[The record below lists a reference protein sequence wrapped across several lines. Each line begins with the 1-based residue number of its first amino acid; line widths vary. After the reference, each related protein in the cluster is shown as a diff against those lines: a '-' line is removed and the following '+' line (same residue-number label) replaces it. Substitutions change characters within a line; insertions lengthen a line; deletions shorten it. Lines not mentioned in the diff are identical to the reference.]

1 MSLLKIRDIIRLLKG
16 SSVSFL
22 VCSEKGTIEYCDK
35 ETRKRLIGT
44 VRGVKLEEHLLSEFI
59 EVCYPQGGEII
70 PASSLYWMQLWK
82 KKIQKKSNGSAIV
95 NWGAFGIRI
104 KDKESGLHKILFF
117 IYPVA
122 ESKLS
127 STLLEDNAYILR
139 ILERFSILVIQMD
152 SSGEV
157 LYVNEYIKNLTGWIP
172 SEVVGKNWFETFVP
186 DEIREETIQLFQANR
201 LEANSNDVIFE
212 GEILT
217 KDKKKLLMLWACF
230 PVMQG
235 QGIPSTIMLG
245 QELSTPHKEKLFIRG
260 IRIIKNQFQWLCEDL
275 VHGIPEEEAFSKILH
290 GAIEMTA
297 MEAGVIFKAHPRE
310 LTLISAEGLEDKI
323 TKLLQNVPINNLV
336 IETIFSSN
344 DVIDI
349 SSMIDSLPV
358 NLRERGFA
366 KIFAIPV
373 RTGENPV
380 GCVVLATT
388 RKDML
393 DEEILPLLHSIS
405 CEVGWLF
412 LWYGVQELQRR
423 QGRQYELL
431 ERMLPYALLTVEETG
446 EIIGSN
452 RGGIRLLGA
461 EYEEDLLKH
470 NIQRFIPDWCE
481 WIKKL
486 GQKEEIK
493 TDDVREIEIE
503 NLKGEKIPTEFII
516 GHFLL
521 ASRSFYMVF
530 LRDIRWRKQAIET
543 IKRAEERYKE
553 LFENANDIV
562 YTHDL
567 TGRFTSLNKAGVAIT
582 GYSLEE
588 ALNMNVFDILAPEY
602 HEEVKERIRKKLEG
616 APPTK
621 YEVEIIAK
629 DGHKIPLEIST
640 RVIFEKGKPV
650 GIQGIARDITDRKKA
665 EEERKRLEQQ
675 ILHAQKL
682 ESLGILAGGIAHD
695 YNNILVGIL
704 GNAGLALARLPKDS
718 PIRTYLKRIEES
730 AQRAAEL
737 TNQMLAYSG
746 KGVITTRPLNLSRLI
761 NEMKPLFSAIV
772 SKKATVEYNY
782 PDNLPP
788 IYGDAIQLHQVLM
801 NLITNASEALGESP
815 GKIVIQI
822 KVVDLS
828 QEHIKESYFLEPVEP
843 GKYICLEVSDTG
855 CGMSKEMITKIFD
868 PFFSTKFAGRGL
880 GLASVLGIV
889 RGHKGTINVC
899 SEPGKGT
906 CFKVYFPISEKI
918 KEEKTGRE
926 EEQKGHEKG
935 MGETDKTSST
945 VLLVDD
951 EEGVLEVANEAL
963 TKFGYRTILARNGK
977 EALELFNQHKNEL
990 TAVILDLTMPE
1001 LDGFEVFQEIKKIDN
1016 NIPIILCSGF
1026 PEKDIN
1032 QKFGEVKP
1040 SGFIQKPYRPIDLIK
1055 LLQNVTKNKV

>member
-1 MSLLKIRDIIRLLKG
+1 MSLLKIRDVIRLLKG

-22 VCSEKGTIEYCDK
+22 VCSANGTIEYCDK
-35 ETRKRLIGT
+35 ETKRRLIGS
-44 VRGVKLEEHLLSEFI
+44 VRGVKLEEHLLSEFV
-59 EVCYPQGGEII
+59 EVCYPRGEEVI
-70 PASSLYWMQLWK
+70 PISSHYWMQIWK
-82 KKIQKKSNGSAIV
+82 KKKQKKSKSSPII

-104 KDKESGLHKILFF
+104 KDEESGLYKILFF

-122 ESKLS
+122 GENLS
-127 STLLEDNAYILR
+127 NTFLEDDANILR
-139 ILERFSILVIQMD
+139 ILECLSILVIRID

-157 LYVNEYIKNLTGWIP
+157 RYVNEYIKNLTGWLP

-186 DEIREETIQLFQANR
+186 DEIREETIQFFQANR
-201 LEANSNDVIFE
+201 LETNTDDIIFE

-217 KDKKKLLMLWACF
+217 KDKKKLLMLWACL
-230 PVMQG
+230 PIKQRQG
-235 QGIPSTIMLG
+235 LQSMLMLG

-275 VHGIPEEEAFSKILH
+275 VHGIPEEEAFANILH
-290 GAIEMTA
+290 STIEMTA
-297 MEAGVIFKAHPRE
+297 MEAGVVFKVHPRE
-310 LTLISAEGLEDKI
+310 LALISAEGLEDKI

-344 DVIDI
+344 DVIEI
-349 SSMIDSLPV
+349 SSMMDSLPV

-373 RTGENPV
+373 RSGENPV

-412 LWYGVQELQRR
+412 LWYRVQELQRR

-431 ERMLPYALLTVEETG
+431 ERMLPYALLTVDETG

-452 RGGIRLLGA
+452 RGGIHLLGA
-461 EYEEDLLKH
+461 EHEEDLLKH
-470 NIQRFIPDWCE
+470 NVQQFIPDWYE
-481 WIKKL
+481 WINKL
-486 GQKEEIK
+486 GQSEEIK
-493 TDDVREIEIE
+493 TADVQEIEIE
-503 NLKGEKIPTEFII
+503 NLKGEKIPTEFIV

-543 IKRAEERYKE
+543 IQKAEERYRE

-562 YTHDL
+562 YTHDF
-567 TGRFTSLNKAGVAIT
+567 TGRFTSINKAGVTIT

-588 ALNMNVFDILAPEY
+588 ALNINVFDILVPEY

-629 DGHKIPLEIST
+629 DGHRIPLEIST
-640 RVIFEKGKPV
+640 RVIYEKGKPV
-650 GIQGIARDITDRKKA
+650 GIQGIARDITDRKRA
-665 EEERKRLEQQ
+665 EEERRRLEQQ

-682 ESLGILAGGIAHD
+682 ESLGVLAGGIAHD

-718 PIRTYLKRIEES
+718 PIRTYIKRIEES

-761 NEMKPLFSAIV
+761 EEMKPLFSAIV
-772 SKKATVEYNY
+772 SKKAMVEYNC
-782 PDNLPP
+782 PDDLPP

-801 NLITNASEALGESP
+801 NLITNASEALEESS

-822 KVVDLS
+822 EVVDLTK
-828 QEHIKESYFLEPVEP
+828 EHIKESYFLEPVEP

-889 RGHKGTINVC
+889 RGHKGTINVY

-906 CFKVYFPISEKI
+906 CFKVYFPVSETI
-918 KEEKTGRE
+918 KEEKTTRG

-963 TKFGYRTILARNGK
+963 TQFGYKTILARNGK
-977 EALELFNQHKNEL
+977 EALELFNTHKNVL

-1016 NIPIILCSGF
+1016 NIPVILCSGF
-1026 PEKDIN
+1026 PEMDIN
-1032 QKFGEVKP
+1032 QRFREIKP
-1040 SGFIQKPYRPIDLIK
+1040 SGFIQKPYRPIDLVK
-1055 LLQNVTKNKV
+1055 LLQKVTRNSV